1 MKGHESPRGGNALS
15 MSTVARSRRP
25 LIDDGEGGTGTVTTV
40 KPETRTRL
48 KKPKLYR
55 VLLHNDD
62 YTTREFVVLILM
74 TVFGKSETDAVQIML
89 HVHHNGIGV
98 AGVYPFEVA
107 ETKVAEVMAL
117 ARRNEY
123 PLLCTMEPE

>member
-1 MKGHESPRGGNALS
+1 MYSSLTPTVGRNSNSRVGRASLGGAVGRITSGPDGIVAGGGVRGETSTGNVPGGDTPMTSP
-15 MSTVARSRRP
+15 
-25 LIDDGEGGTGTVTTV
+25 GTW
-40 KPETRTRL
+40 
-48 KKPKLYR
+48 
-55 VLLHNDD
+55 
-62 YTTREFVVLILM
+62 
-74 TVFGKSETDAVQIML
+74 S
-89 HVHHNGIGV
+89 GIGV